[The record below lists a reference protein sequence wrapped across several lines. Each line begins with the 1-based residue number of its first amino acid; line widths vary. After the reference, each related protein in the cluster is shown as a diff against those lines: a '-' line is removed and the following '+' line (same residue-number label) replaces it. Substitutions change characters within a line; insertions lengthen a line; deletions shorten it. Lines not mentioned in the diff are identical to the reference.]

1 MQHDVTKKIGNANA
15 GWNKPA
21 NISWNKD
28 SSPKK
33 SSEKRYLQ
41 SVDISSGCHLS
52 LYIKKQKKQ
61 QSYSEVAVSIRSFC
75 KLLKRTSYGYFCDLA
90 SAI

>member
-1 MQHDVTKKIGNANA
+1 VTKETGNANA

-21 NISWNKD
+21 NISWNRD

-41 SVDISSGCHLS
+41 SVDISSGCHL
-52 LYIKKQKKQ
+52 LPYTKYIKKQKKQ

>member
-1 MQHDVTKKIGNANA
+1 LRREQRYNDVTKRTGNANA

-41 SVDISSGCHLS
+41 SVDISSGCHL
-52 LYIKKQKKQ
+52 LLHIKKQKKQ
-61 QSYSEVAVSIRSFC
+61 
-75 KLLKRTSYGYFCDLA
+75 
-90 SAI
+90 